1 LRGYKIG
8 ELIGRGGFGT
18 VHAAIQYRD
27 SRPVAVKFVTVG
39 DDEGRLARFRREL
52 RLQGELVNPHVVPIL
67 DLAVDEDP
75 AWCVM
80 PLAETS
86 LASFLTTPGFNRDEA
101 LALFHDAGIG
111 LGYAH
116 EQGVLHR
123 DIKPDN
129 ILLFRN
135 GGGLTAALSDFGLG
149 RRLERDT
156 PTLTQTNAGMGT
168 PGYMAPEQY
177 FNAKDVDERADIYS
191 MGRVLFHILSGK
203 TPPAVRD
210 IDLSL
215 VDSKYAYIV
224 RKATYEDP
232 DRRYRTLGAF
242 TDDLLLAE
250 RPTQSG
256 ADVARLARELSARI
270 ATPAEPQSGDLEDLA
285 RLLAANLDDFNL
297 VVHVLPRMPYDVIN
311 RLFAAHNDL
320 LWPVFLRYDATIA
333 EQIPVSY
340 CIMVAALYEAIY
352 NATSGVNYQAAI
364 LKRLVA
370 LGAKH
375 NDWQLGNLVQQLLT
389 DTDDPEVLGQLREY
403 LGNNPAEAAWCRQ
416 FLYQAQAGDP
426 TQMF

>member
-8 ELIGRGGFGT
+8 KLIGRGGFGK
-18 VHAAIQYRD
+18 VYAATRQQD
-27 SRPVAVKFVTVG
+27 SVPVAVKFVTAG
-39 DDEGRLARFRREL
+39 GDEGRLARFLREL
-52 RLQGELVNPHVVPIL
+52 RLQGELVNPHIVPIL
-67 DLAVDEDP
+67 DLGVDEDP

-86 LASFLTTPGFNRDEA
+86 LARFLKTPRFDRHEA

-111 LGYAH
+111 LRYAH

-135 GGGLTAALSDFGLG
+135 GPGLTAALSDFGLG

-156 PTLTQTNAGMGT
+156 PTLTQTNAAMGT

-177 FNAKDVDERADIYS
+177 LNAKDVDQRADIYS

-215 VDSKYAYIV
+215 IDPKYAYIV

-256 ADVARLARELSARI
+256 ADIARLARELSARI

-311 RLFAAHNDL
+311 RLFAAHSDL
-320 LWPVFLRYDATIA
+320 LWPVFLRYDATVA

-340 CIMVAALYEAIY
+340 CSMVAALYEAIY
-352 NATSGVNYQAAI
+352 NATSDVNYQSAI
-364 LKRLVA
+364 LKRLIA
-370 LGAKH
+370 LAATH
-375 NDWQLGNLVQQLLT
+375 NDWQLGNLFQQLLT
-389 DTDDPEVLGQLREY
+389 DTDDPEVLGQLHEY
-403 LGNNPAEAAWCRQ
+403 LDNNPAEAAWCRPL
-416 FLYQAQAGDP
+416 LYQAQAGGP
-426 TQMF
+426 TQTF